1 MTHHLILFSKQFVAR
16 PKCSQKKNKGRV
28 FGACQGKPMRE
39 LEEIGWEGKVDLA
52 NFFFIYIYFFYVFLY
67 NFFKFLFYLYLD

>member
-28 FGACQGKPMRE
+28 IGACQGKPMRE
-39 LEEIGWEGKVDLA
+39 LEEMGWEGKVDLA
-52 NFFFIYIYFFYVFLY
+52 NFFFYIYFFFLC
-67 NFFKFLFYLYLD
+67 FFI